1 VGCLVLGHRVSESKP
16 LRIRL
21 PPRRST
27 RHLDRSLRAGR
38 HFDKPAGWNLQR
50 NHAAPLSGMLRRFLV
65 DGRQI
70 DQGLGFVEL
79 RGVAIE
85 VVVGRGRAG
94 FGRAGGSVGGAW
106 PAVGTVV
113 PGDGSWYR
121 WWCGERSSG
130 LGALKRLLLLG
141 VGAAEEAGGFER
153 LGLRR
158 W

>member
-79 RGVAIE
+79 RGVAIRPWQ
-85 VVVGRGRAG
+85 GRVWEGWWFCGRSLACC
-94 FGRAGGSVGGAW
+94 
-106 PAVGTVV
+106 
-113 PGDGSWYR
+113 GDCRSW
-121 WWCGERSSG
+121 
-130 LGALKRLLLLG
+130 
-141 VGAAEEAGGFER
+141 
-153 LGLRR
+153 
-158 W
+158 